1 MQTIVK
7 LLLFCRSKEQLNT
20 KQGKTWSSGTNL
32 RLPFAVCRK
41 HGSNLSIIVAT
52 YRGKVGYKQSVFVSR
67 RRRKIKKHLL
77 LQGTNK
83 IKTKHKK
90 KRKKLQYHQNI
101 LKTHWNTRKTDTI
114 KYESINK
121 AGKNIDESKKL
132 AYLCHA
138 WKQCFTVFRSN
149 SREVYW

>member
-20 KQGKTWSSGTNL
+20 RQGKTWSSGTNL
-32 RLPFAVCRK
+32 RLPFAVNVALISPLSWQRIVVK
-41 HGSNLSIIVAT
+41 LVISNQFSCQEEGGI
-52 YRGKVGYKQSVFVSR
+52 
-67 RRRKIKKHLL
+67 IKKHLL

-101 LKTHWNTRKTDTI
+101 LKTH
-114 KYESINK
+114 
-121 AGKNIDESKKL
+121 
-132 AYLCHA
+132 
-138 WKQCFTVFRSN
+138 
-149 SREVYW
+149 